1 MQPWSE
7 LRSDRVDKEWIEV
20 SYTGNCWSYIA
31 VYVNPNNETAKIECS
46 RCTFWGYHDESEWD
60 DEVEIVSIEQA
71 LWQVY
76 PDEKA
81 IAAILENTKK
91 DYSET
96 LKQHAERYKKLHA
109 KH

>member
-1 MQPWSE
+1 MKI
-7 LRSDRVDKEWIEV
+7 LRKAD
-20 SYTGNCWSYIA
+20 Y
-31 VYVNPNNETAKIECS
+31 
-46 RCTFWGYHDESEWD
+46 
-60 DEVEIVSIEQA
+60 
-71 LWQVY
+71 
-76 PDEKA
+76 EKA